1 MRLDIWADCLQPL
14 TEIAALGP
22 LKVAWEELMMRPV
35 EHMPKDDQAVLAAL
49 SGMTDANALAV
60 LRALRWWASERPEP
74 SAPVT
79 VAQLR
84 DRVVL
89 LASRGEDEDMQAL
102 DRLLAALVRQS
113 APPGLLAALR
123 ASLTNKKPEGE
134 A

>member
-1 MRLDIWADCLQPL
+1 MRLDIWAACLEPL
-14 TEIAALGP
+14 TEIAALGT
-22 LKVAWEELMMRPV
+22 LKIAWVDLLRRPPEL
-35 EHMPKDDQAVLAAL
+35 MPKDDQAVLAAL

-123 ASLTNKKPEGE
+123 ASLTGGKGE
-134 A
+134 ES